1 MVYIPIPSDV
11 SNFKI
16 FLNKKSIRNPNFIK
30 EYSSHYA
37 LLSKYL
43 KMKYS
48 KWFNLKKK
56 YSSNTIA
63 NNIFVWEID
72 DSIKKEYLKF
82 QTISLMESLERI
94 HQNIHN
100 IYSSTVYKKL
110 DCELIKLKDVI
121 IDSLLLINDCE
132 KYFEEK
138 PDIFDLW
145 KRHTLQSTTIYAAS
159 EQLFRRFIEHNHI
172 GSFPIQTT
180 SIFLIRQAIEVKLS
194 NCFGI
199 SRIINNNGKIIKVQ
213 PILFIDLIKIGGDK
227 INFPIETSLLRKIY
241 DWTNAYIHY
250 GFIPYI
256 WEIEWALHI
265 LKPLF
270 TDPASNIHYSLRS
283 PVSIEYSFY
292 DEIEEHIKNIIVK
305 RNSKINKHDIK
316 VIRILEP
323 EVQII
328 K

>member
-1 MVYIPIPSDV
+1 MASIPTDI
-11 SNFKI
+11 SNFKK
-16 FLNKKSIRNPNFIK
+16 FLITKSNLNLHFIK
-30 EYSSHYA
+30 EYSSHYVI
-37 LLSKYL
+37 LSKYL
-43 KMKYS
+43 KREFS
-48 KWFNLKKK
+48 EWFDLKKK
-56 YSSNTIA
+56 YSTNTIA

-72 DSIKKEYLKF
+72 NRIEKEYLKF
-82 QTISLMESLERI
+82 QTISLLASLERI
-94 HQNIHN
+94 HQNIYTIHKATEY
-100 IYSSTVYKKL
+100 IKL
-110 DCELIKLKDVI
+110 DFELLKLRDII
-121 IDSLLLINDCE
+121 IDALLLINDCK
-132 KYFEEK
+132 KYFFEK

-172 GSFPIQTT
+172 GSFPIQAT

-199 SRIINNNGKIIKVQ
+199 SRIINNNGKIIKIQ
-213 PILFIDLIKIGGDK
+213 PILFIELIKIGGDK
-227 INFPIETSLLRKIY
+227 INFPIETSVLRKIY

-270 TDPASNIHYSLRS
+270 TDPASNTQYSLRS
-283 PVSIEYSFY
+283 PVSIEHSFY
-292 DEIEEHIKNIIVK
+292 DEIEEHVKNIIIK

-323 EVQII
+323 EAQII